1 MKGKVYADEAGRGT
15 MIAAIGTIIAAYDN
29 NDSGIRRGTTESLR
43 KRGQRDPRKDEEG
56 QINGGEKRV
65 PAAAAS

>member
-1 MKGKVYADEAGRGT
+1 MRNKVHADKAERGT
-15 MIAAIGTIIAAYDN
+15 MIAAIIAACDN
-29 NDSGIRRGTTESLR
+29 NDSGTRYTPGPAESLR
-43 KRGQRDPRKDEEG
+43 KRGQRRPRKDEEG